1 MASTT
6 ADGLTKNH
14 LFFHAAS
21 HRYAARPSRSV
32 DRDNNTASRVGVFL
46 VMCCQHRSDILLL
59 EVIKNDFAQ
68 FPSQGRIQLEKGLI
82 QQDSRGSGVG
92 KGSAA
97 PARRAS
103 AADLKV
109 SRDRG
114 ARTPPGQNWQTRFLP
129 AWLLQRWWHLPLVQH
144 PVYGRGRCAPEGP
157 RVSPPTGAP
166 VGAVG
171 A

>member
-1 MASTT
+1 
-6 ADGLTKNH
+6 
-14 LFFHAAS
+14 
-21 HRYAARPSRSV
+21 
-32 DRDNNTASRVGVFL
+32 L
-46 VMCCQHRSDILLL
+46 VICCQHRSGILLL

-68 FPSQGRIQLEKGLI
+68 FPSQGRIQLEKGLM
-82 QQDSRGSGVG
+82 QQDSRGSGVGGRGSGVG

-103 AADLKV
+103 AIDLKV

-144 PVYGRGRCAPEGP
+144 PVYGRGRCAPERP